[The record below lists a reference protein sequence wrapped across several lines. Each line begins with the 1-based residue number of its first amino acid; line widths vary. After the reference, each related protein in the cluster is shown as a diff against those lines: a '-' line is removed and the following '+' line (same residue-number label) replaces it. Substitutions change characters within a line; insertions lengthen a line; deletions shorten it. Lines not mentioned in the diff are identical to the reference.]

1 MQILIVIH
9 MPKVFRTFNIP
20 PCVSLDPPDLMSGQM
35 RNRKK
40 KKSQATP
47 ETKEW
52 IIIVRTTDP
61 VPQRETKENSE
72 VLAAANS
79 LDAILRQ
86 GLMIWMTDLCPNDYI
101 DDLQGYNIYMFL
113 KSSSYS

>member
-1 MQILIVIH
+1 MDH
-9 MPKVFRTFNIP
+9 HSADNRSSSTA
-20 PCVSLDPPDLMSGQM
+20 
-35 RNRKK
+35 RNQGKK
-40 KKSQATP
+40 C
-47 ETKEW
+47 
-52 IIIVRTTDP
+52 
-61 VPQRETKENSE
+61 E